1 MKVGFVNDAFLSGR
15 GTDRVI
21 YEIAKRIGK
30 KHEVTII
37 CGKSNIRHENFSVKE
52 LGFEKLVSGSVSN
65 YFNSIKNIRK
75 CCKDLD
81 VINLHHASLN
91 LAFLGFD
98 NVVTTYHG
106 SPFMKES
113 ERNPVRFLA
122 RGFINKVNLFSLR
135 FDKKIIAISNY
146 MKDVLKKNLIPEN
159 KISVIPNGI
168 DTSKF
173 KPTWEDKGYMLFVGR
188 HEPHKRIDELIK
200 LSKIV
205 SYPLVIAGS
214 GSETKRMKELA
225 KKIKAPVKF
234 VGRVSTDELVKL
246 YQNCSFFVSSSR
258 WEGFGLIFLEAAACG
273 KPSIGYNICA
283 IPEVIKN
290 GETGFLVKNFSE
302 FLEKIKLLRESK
314 NLREKMGKNARKFS
328 KKFSWKKTVKE
339 YEKIF
344 REVVS

>member
-1 MKVGFVNDAFLSGR
+1 
-15 GTDRVI
+15 
-21 YEIAKRIGK
+21 
-30 KHEVTII
+30 
-37 CGKSNIRHENFSVKE
+37 
-52 LGFEKLVSGSVSN
+52 
-65 YFNSIKNIRK
+65 
-75 CCKDLD
+75 
-81 VINLHHASLN
+81 
-91 LAFLGFD
+91 
-98 NVVTTYHG
+98 
-106 SPFMKES
+106 
-113 ERNPVRFLA
+113 
-122 RGFINKVNLFSLR
+122 
-135 FDKKIIAISNY
+135 
-146 MKDVLKKNLIPEN
+146 
-159 KISVIPNGI
+159 
-168 DTSKF
+168 
-173 KPTWEDKGYMLFVGR
+173 VGR

-302 FLEKIKLLRESK
+302 FLEKIKLLRENK
-314 NLREKMGKNARKFS
+314 TLREKMGKNARKFS